1 MHKGVGG
8 EMKVILEFEF
18 ENGELEDF
26 LETTS
31 SSLYDWVFAEMCQ
44 NHGFGFLTGIRKE
57 ESE

>member
-1 MHKGVGG
+1 
-8 EMKVILEFEF
+8 MKVILEFEF